1 MVRSST
7 AKWSGLRLPNGQVLE
22 NRFFNSAM
30 SETMADKQQAPSDDL
45 IAFASAFALT
55 WMFGYKK
62 DEVL

>member
-1 MVRSST
+1 
-7 AKWSGLRLPNGQVLE
+7 
-22 NRFFNSAM
+22 
-30 SETMADKQQAPSDDL
+30 MADKQQAPSDDL